1 MHNMKILVTN
11 PTSELGENIVR
22 SLDLTHEVKVS
33 VGPFNEGVDTE
44 ALVSGVE
51 AVIHSLSGD
60 YSLGES
66 ECLDQAMR
74 GTYNLISA
82 SVTQGVSKFIFI
94 GSLDTMKQ
102 YGRDYIVTE
111 KWRPVPNTEI
121 ATLCVHLAEFVC
133 KEFAREKLIDV
144 SCLRLGDIFWQGTIN
159 SSAALSG
166 SDALQSI
173 EKALNVDT
181 GTSMWS
187 SESSVANK
195 WNVFHIQS
203 NVTNSRF
210 PTDKAESI
218 LGYCPS
224 EVK

>member
-1 MHNMKILVTN
+1 MKILFTN

-44 ALVSGVE
+44 ALVSDVE
-51 AVIHSLSGD
+51 AIIHTLPGTD
-60 YSLGES
+60 DSLGES

-82 SVTQGVSKFIFI
+82 SVTPGVSKFIFI

-102 YGRDYIVTE
+102 YDPDYIVTE

-121 ATLCVHLAEFVC
+121 NTLCVHLAEFVC
-133 KEFAREKLIDV
+133 KEFAREKLINV
-144 SCLRLGDIFWQGTIN
+144 ICLRFGDIFWEGAIN
-159 SSAALSG
+159 SSTVLSG

-173 EKALNVDT
+173 EKALNVDIGPCT
-181 GTSMWS
+181 WM

-203 NVTNSRF
+203 NITNSRF

>member
-1 MHNMKILVTN
+1 MRILVTN
-11 PTSELGENIVR
+11 PTSELVENIVER
-22 SLDLTHEVKVS
+22 LALSHEVEVS
-33 VGPFNEGVDTE
+33 DGLFNEGSDSEV
-44 ALVSGVE
+44 LVGGME
-51 AVIHSLSGD
+51 AVIHSLSGTN

-82 SVTQGVSKFIFI
+82 SVTQGVRKFIFI

-102 YGRDYIVTE
+102 YDRDYIVTE

-144 SCLRLGDIFWQGTIN
+144 SCLRFGDIFWQGTIN

>member
-1 MHNMKILVTN
+1 MKILVTN

-33 VGPFNEGVDTE
+33 GGPFNEGVDTE

-51 AVIHSLSGD
+51 AVIHSLSGTG
-60 YSLGES
+60 YSLDES

-82 SVTQGVSKFIFI
+82 SVTQGVRKFIFI

-102 YGRDYIVTE
+102 YDPDYIVTE

-121 ATLCVHLAEFVC
+121 TTLCVHLAEFVC
-133 KEFAREKLIDV
+133 KEFAREKLINV
-144 SCLRLGDIFWQGTIN
+144 ICLRFGDIFWQGAIN
-159 SSAALSG
+159 SSTVLSG

-173 EKALNVDT
+173 EKALNVDIGP
-181 GTSMWS
+181 GTWT

-195 WNVFHIQS
+195 WNVIHIQS
-203 NVTNSRF
+203 KVTNSRF